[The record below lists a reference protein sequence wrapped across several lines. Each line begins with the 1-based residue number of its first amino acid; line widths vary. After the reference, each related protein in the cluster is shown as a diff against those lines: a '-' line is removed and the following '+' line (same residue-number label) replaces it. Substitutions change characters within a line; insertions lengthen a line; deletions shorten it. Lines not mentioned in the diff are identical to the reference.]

1 MNNYCKRCRLRDG
14 CMRKCKEAEIYEQ
27 GYCDCVSD
35 GYKGAVD
42 VLKPYEQ
49 QPKLITKIEGLKK
62 IKIENK
68 YKLWVARDWGGML
81 YAYFNKPIRDTVWK
95 EWDSDK
101 VSLSIDDSFFPELKW
116 EDEPIEVELRPA
128 ITDIEAKAEEYA
140 NSVTDNKEIRELI
153 INAFKA
159 GYNA

>member
-1 MNNYCKRCRLRDG
+1 MEANSLTRVAETTALAHGASETATAKSGYRRLELMNF
-14 CMRKCKEAEIYEQ
+14 
-27 GYCDCVSD
+27 
-35 GYKGAVD
+35 YKNM
-42 VLKPYEQ
+42 KME
-49 QPKLITKIEGLKK
+49 K
-62 IKIENK
+62 K

-81 YAYFNKPIRDTVWK
+81 YAYFNKPIRDTFWK

-101 VSLSIDDSFFPELKW
+101 VSLSIDDLFFPELKW

-128 ITDIEAKAEEYA
+128 ITDIDSKANEYA

-159 GYNA
+159 GYNS